1 MPVVRIIALI
11 IGSAWFLPV
20 SCTIGMIAGPK
31 VISEIDARD
40 AQKGEEL
47 HHLFK
52 VVARDGTVMGLEELA
67 SLKHLVKEDQDQ
79 MHVDSSAQPN
89 LFLVSK
95 PNGRF
100 ETESS
105 RFKYRVIEDSGDE
118 QLIELIEEYKDGD
131 NTIWS
136 RYKAQRTSIT
146 PLSTRMYYFGYMFNA
161 FPFVIGG
168 TICLFIIGRIL
179 LLIFRAPAAPDK
191 SSQ

>member
-1 MPVVRIIALI
+1 MPVVRIIGLI

-31 VISEIDARD
+31 IISEIDARD
-40 AQKGEEL
+40 VHKGEEL

-52 VVARDGTVMGLEELA
+52 VVVRDGTVMGLDELT
-67 SLKHLVKEDQDQ
+67 SLKHLIKEDQDH
-79 MHVDSSAQPN
+79 MHVDSSAQQN

-95 PNGRF
+95 PNGSF

-105 RFKYRVIEDSGDE
+105 RFKYRVIEDSGDK

-136 RYKAQRTSIT
+136 RYRAQRTSIT
-146 PLSTRMYYFGYMFNA
+146 PLSTRMYYFGYMFSA

-168 TICLFIIGRIL
+168 ALCLFIIGRVL
-179 LLIFRAPAAPDK
+179 MLKYRSPAAPDK